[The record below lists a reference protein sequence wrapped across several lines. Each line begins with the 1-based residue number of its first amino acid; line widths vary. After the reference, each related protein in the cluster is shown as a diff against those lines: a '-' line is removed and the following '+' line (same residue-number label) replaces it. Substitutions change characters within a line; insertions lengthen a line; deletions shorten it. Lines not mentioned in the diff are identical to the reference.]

1 MRELYRMKRLFYLI
15 TALILSQVSFG
26 NELPYFI
33 TDPIENLT
41 EFDLYYY
48 QIIATDPDSEDSL
61 YYFVKEKPD
70 WLYFTDYGNDTALL
84 MGSPDQFYE
93 SNMVVISV
101 TDGKDTVSQE
111 FNISILCLNCGPEII
126 TEPITQVIVDSQ
138 YICSIY
144 GTDCSGNVVFTADS
158 LPNWLSSDNS
168 ELNMIQ
174 LTGVPSLSDTGSHYV
189 SLYAEREISICP
201 FIDYLIFTID
211 VIPSSINNV
220 SSELYILSSFYPNP
234 SSGMITIINN
244 EILSQYTAI
253 EILDI
258 NGKTL
263 FHKILDNTKNKEILN
278 LGFLIPGIYYLR
290 FSNGIKSSIQKIII
304 AAH

>member
-1 MRELYRMKRLFYLI
+1 MRKLYRMKRLFYLI
-15 TALILSQVSFG
+15 TALILSQISFG

-61 YYFVKEKPD
+61 RYFVKEKPD

-93 SNMVVISV
+93 SNLVIIYV
-101 TDGKDTVSQE
+101 TDGKDTVLQE
-111 FNISILCLNCGPEII
+111 FNINILCLNCGPEII

-138 YICSIY
+138 YICNIY

-174 LTGVPSLSDTGSHYV
+174 LTGIPSLSDTGSHYV
-189 SLYAEREISICP
+189 SLYAEREISI
-201 FIDYLIFTID
+201 FHSIDYLIFTID
-211 VIPSSINNV
+211 VITSFQNNV
-220 SSELYILSSFYPNP
+220 SSELYILASFYPNP
-234 SSGMITIINN
+234 STGSITIINN
-244 EILSQYTAI
+244 DILSQYTTL

-263 FHKILDNTKNKEILN
+263 FHKILDNTNNKEILD
-278 LGFLIPGIYYLR
+278 LGFLISGIYYLR
-290 FSNGIKSSIQKIII
+290 FSNDIESSVQKIII
-304 AAH
+304 VAH